1 MWVDSISVHLTNSLV
16 HSSPHCVVVHDGS
29 CVLLPHV
36 QCMWYDVV
44 LVCAEAISKLGELQ
58 VLCDV

>member
-1 MWVDSISVHLTNSLV
+1 MGDSIFVYPTISFV
-16 HSSPHCVVVHDGS
+16 HSSPHCVVVHDCS

-44 LVCAEAISKLGELQ
+44 LVCAQAISKLGELQ